1 MAGQNGGRVLLF
13 DVDGTLLDSNG
24 VWLEIDADFSR
35 ERGLAHSEAYSR
47 TVAHMTP
54 TEAAVY
60 TKDLFGLPESPEE
73 IRLIWNRMA
82 YDYYARRV
90 PLKLGASAF
99 LARRNA
105 EGARMAV
112 LSSCDPDLCRAALSH
127 HGVLSHFEAF
137 FFTHELGMNKRGPA
151 IFLHAAAALGARPSD
166 CMVFEDSP
174 VAAAAAAAAGMAV
187 TGMRDAF
194 FRAQE
199 DDLAAAAVRVIDD
212 FTALP

>member
-1 MAGQNGGRVLLF
+1 MAGKNDAHMLLF

-24 VWLEIDADFSR
+24 VWLEIDAAFSR
-35 ERGLAHSEAYSR
+35 ERGLVHSEQYSR

-54 TEAAVY
+54 TEAAIY
-60 TKDLFGLPESPEE
+60 TKRLFDLPESPEE

-82 YDYYARRV
+82 YDFYARRV
-90 PLKLGASAF
+90 PMKPGAAAF
-99 LARRNA
+99 LARRRA

-112 LSSCDPDLCRAALSH
+112 LSSCDPGLCRAALSH
-127 HGVLSHFEAF
+127 HGVLCCFETF
-137 FFTHELGMNKRGPA
+137 FFTHELGMHKRDSA
-151 IFLHAAAALGARPSD
+151 IFLHAARALGVRPSD

-174 VAAAAAAAAGMAV
+174 VAAAAAVAAGMTV
-187 TGMRDAF
+187 TGVRDAF

-199 DDLAAAAVRVIDD
+199 DNLAASALRVIDD